1 MGQAFDRTG
10 AMLGEAEANS
20 AREVLER
27 LQKAHPEATEF
38 RIKTIEEEKAAVEQ
52 ALNEKDRAL
61 HAEID
66 RRQEETFIAQDRM
79 LQFFVYGHL
88 PAHLQDISRPFRDL
102 AANIVNKLPSNPER
116 TVALRKLLEAKDCA
130 VRALLYK

>member
-1 MGQAFDRTG
+1 
-10 AMLGEAEANS
+10 MLGEAEANS

-38 RIKTIEEEKAAVEQ
+38 RIKTMEEQKAAVEQ
-52 ALNEKDRAL
+52 ALNEKDREL

-66 RRQEETFIAQDRM
+66 RRQEAAFIAQDRM
-79 LQFFVYGHL
+79 LQFFVFGHL
-88 PAHLQDISRPFRDL
+88 PPHLQDISRPFRDL

-130 VRALLYK
+130 VRALLYKG